1 MARKSSKTAHVLN
14 LLSGHDNKKEET
26 TEIQDTEAQNTD
38 SQAAEAQKSES
49 QTPAP
54 ASTPAVSII
63 DHSESDPVAE
73 LIQDNLLEELEHA
86 EHAASETS
94 SVVEEPIHEEEPT
107 VSEASAVDISPAE
120 VPPSVVEVQT
130 TTEELPVEASSVEA
144 PAPVTTEMQTT
155 VEEPVP
161 VQEAP
166 QPIQEPE
173 RIEEPAGEPEPEP
186 DFVCINVMERIVKE
200 KIIYYM
206 RQFDCCTCDHC
217 IADTVALTLN
227 GLAPKY
233 IVAPPAAEAALISFY
248 TNKFISDVTVEAT
261 KACIVVKDNP
271 RH

>member
-26 TEIQDTEAQNTD
+26 AEIQDTEAQNTD
-38 SQAAEAQKSES
+38 SQAAEAQKAES
-49 QTPAP
+49 QTPVP

-94 SVVEEPIHEEEPT
+94 SVVEEPILEEEPS
-107 VSEASAVDISPAE
+107 VSEESVVDISPAE
-120 VPPSVVEVQT
+120 VPPSVAEVQT
-130 TTEELPVEASSVEA
+130 ATEELPVE
-144 PAPVTTEMQTT
+144 
-155 VEEPVP
+155 EPEP
-161 VQEAP
+161 VQEEPRA
-166 QPIQEPE
+166 IQESE
-173 RIEEPAGEPEPEP
+173 QIEEPAEEPEPEP

>member
-26 TEIQDTEAQNTD
+26 AEIQDTEAQNSD
-38 SQAAEAQKSES
+38 SQAAEAQKTES

-63 DHSESDPVAE
+63 DHSESDPIAE

-94 SVVEEPIHEEEPT
+94 SVVEEPILEEEP
-107 VSEASAVDISPAE
+107 SIAE
-120 VPPSVVEVQT
+120 VQSA
-130 TTEELPVEASSVEA
+130 TEEPPVEASPVEA
-144 PAPVTTEMQTT
+144 PAPVITEMQTA
-155 VEEPVP
+155 VEELEP
-161 VQEAP
+161 VQEEP
-166 QPIQEPE
+166 QAIQEPE
-173 RIEEPAGEPEPEP
+173 QIEEPAEEPESEP

>member
-26 TEIQDTEAQNTD
+26 AEIQDTEAQNTD
-38 SQAAEAQKSES
+38 SQAAEAPKSES

-54 ASTPAVSII
+54 ANTPAVSII

-130 TTEELPVEASSVEA
+130 TIEELPVEASSVEA
-144 PAPVTTEMQTT
+144 PAPVITEMQTA
-155 VEEPVP
+155 VEEL
-161 VQEAP
+161 QK
-166 QPIQEPE
+166 IQEPE
-173 RIEEPAGEPEPEP
+173 RIEEPAEEPEPEP

-261 KACIVVKDNP
+261 KACIVVKENP